1 MQSEGAEGFL
11 HAAYQEAGD
20 VAATEDAPSHCRS
33 TESVWEVVKCKVKEL
48 KVAYMLPIKRQEMLL
63 LQKMLPAIAG
73 VDAGLL
79 EENIDGISH
88 LGR

>member
-1 MQSEGAEGFL
+1 MLELWHLPWAQS
-11 HAAYQEAGD
+11 D
-20 VAATEDAPSHCRS
+20 

-48 KVAYMLPIKRQEMLL
+48 KVSYMLPIKRQEMLL